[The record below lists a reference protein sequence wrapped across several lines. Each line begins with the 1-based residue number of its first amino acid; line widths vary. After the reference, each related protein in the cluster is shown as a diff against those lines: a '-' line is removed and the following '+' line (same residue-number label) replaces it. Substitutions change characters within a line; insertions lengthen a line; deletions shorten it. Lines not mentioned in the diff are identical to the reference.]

1 MPSPCNELHE
11 FRGHQRGVFFIM
23 RSQKKIN
30 MRKQLRSCTA
40 PNHWCSSAKDTLR
53 DEKWIQLKMFCDQH
67 REKEGEKK
75 VQFTSCSCCLLPYC
89 KWCNGNA
96 SAHSSFSFL
105 GCMRETHTNYDGKG
119 MRQLKIHAASWREV
133 SERGAL
139 PDSTMQ
145 RTKRNREAER
155 RKIKRMQHVVEWTCV
170 SFFFFFIF
178 KASPSRDLRRCF
190 SCSRQ
195 SRRNYSVLNQWMRA
209 VLLRLGNDK
218 ATAGERRAITSK
230 SLPFNALRIQM
241 SRRSLTFVWQIISK
255 RCDRARTAIPA
266 TLPSS
271 GRKFPRFVDEG
282 SPISP
287 LPCCVT
293 ASLWSPTSCISCVM
307 QFF

>member
-1 MPSPCNELHE
+1 
-11 FRGHQRGVFFIM
+11 
-23 RSQKKIN
+23 
-30 MRKQLRSCTA
+30 
-40 PNHWCSSAKDTLR
+40 
-53 DEKWIQLKMFCDQH
+53 
-67 REKEGEKK
+67 
-75 VQFTSCSCCLLPYC
+75 
-89 KWCNGNA
+89 
-96 SAHSSFSFL
+96 
-105 GCMRETHTNYDGKG
+105 

-139 PDSTMQ
+139 PDCTMQ
-145 RTKRNREAER
+145 RTKRNREAEW
-155 RKIKRMQHVVEWTCV
+155 RKIKRIHVVDWTCV
-170 SFFFFFIF
+170 SFIFFFFIF

-195 SRRNYSVLNQWMRA
+195 SRCNYSVLNQWTRA
-209 VLLRLGNDK
+209 VLRRLGNDK

-271 GRKFPRFVDEG
+271 GENFPRCVDEG

-293 ASLWSPTSCISCVM
+293 ASAVIADFLYQLCHAISLM
-307 QFF
+307 EGRH